1 RQMSKTLPAPL
12 NRWAG
17 RLADQAWHVVMVE
30 AVHYMEVDW
39 RDSVVKPFNEQLANN
54 YPFNPHSAQD
64 ASLDAFERFFKPD
77 GILDTFYQQ
86 NLKLFI
92 DN

>member
-1 RQMSKTLPAPL
+1 
-12 NRWAG
+12 
-17 RLADQAWHVVMVE
+17 MVE

-64 ASLDAFERFFKPD
+64 ASLDAFERFLNRMAYWIPS
-77 GILDTFYQQ
+77 TSRT
-86 NLKLFI
+86 
-92 DN
+92 